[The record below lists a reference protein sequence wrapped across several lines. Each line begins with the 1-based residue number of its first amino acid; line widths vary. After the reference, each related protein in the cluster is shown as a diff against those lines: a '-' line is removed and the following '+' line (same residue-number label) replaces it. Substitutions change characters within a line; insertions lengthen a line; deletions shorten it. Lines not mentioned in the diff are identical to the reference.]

1 MSDEGKFVG
10 IAEIAAMLN
19 LSRSTVRTMR
29 TRNQLLEPD
38 FEIQMG
44 PVWRKRRVE
53 SWINRRKKD
62 LPENGRKKG

>member
-1 MSDEGKFVG
+1 MASADEGKFVG

-29 TRNQLLEPD
+29 TRKQLLDPD

-44 PVWRKRRVE
+44 PVWRKHRVE
-53 SWINRRKKD
+53 RWIQQRERA
-62 LPENGRKKG
+62 NGKITR